1 MTLAPFASLLITQL
15 LVPRASF
22 MAHFSGI
29 LAGFVVALGVF
40 TWVTPYWFY
49 TSLVYCVLGLLVNL
63 RATTGLHIPGFDTT
77 GDRAPCRSR
86 PSGSANIN
94 NMAAVAVALAATSAN
109 DGAAAPGAGA
119 GAGVGAGG
127 GAAAGAGAAAANAV
141 VGPGL
146 GAVGVGAGAA
156 VPRDAGASG
165 AVGVADFLGAG
176 GVAAPHGGVVLP
188 QGSVSAV

>member
-1 MTLAPFASLLITQL
+1 MPVTLAPFASLLITQL

-109 DGAAAPGAGA
+109 
-119 GAGVGAGG
+119 
-127 GAAAGAGAAAANAV
+127 AV